1 MLAISKMYK
10 DLITLPGDSEEG
22 DDESEPQLFW
32 YGALKRLMGVNE
44 PSTTSSP

>member
-22 DDESEPQLFW
+22 DDESEFQLFW
-32 YGALKRLMGVNE
+32 YGAIF
-44 PSTTSSP
+44 P